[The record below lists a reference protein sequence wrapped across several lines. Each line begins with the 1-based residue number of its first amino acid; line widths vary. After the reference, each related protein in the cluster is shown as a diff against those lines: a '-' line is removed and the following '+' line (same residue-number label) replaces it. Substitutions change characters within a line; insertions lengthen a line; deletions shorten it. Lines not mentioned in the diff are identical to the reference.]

1 MESNKLARSPTSH
14 TGLFEVDFYT
24 DCFDSAPS
32 QVQDADGAQDLQ
44 LSAGR
49 VEFDGVCFS
58 YAPGCVDVVTFTF
71 THSRSE
77 VGTLRLE

>member
-1 MESNKLARSPTSH
+1 MESNKLARSP
-14 TGLFEVDFYT
+14 T

-32 QVQDADGAQDLQ
+32 QVQDADGALDLQ

-58 YAPGCVDVVTFTF
+58 YAPGCVAR
-71 THSRSE
+71 RSSH
-77 VGTLRLE
+77 VHTILIVY